1 MRVKHDLQSLK
12 YDMLDDCVD
21 LFTDTFSREPWNDV
35 YESRKQVVDFFEQSM
50 KNNYFIGYVLKIGN
64 ELVGLS
70 LGAKRPCLKGMEYFI
85 DQFCVS
91 EKFQGQGVG
100 SKFLELIESDIKKQ
114 GIQTIVLTTTRGYPS
129 EKFYIKNG
137 FKIYDHAI
145 LLAK

>member
-1 MRVKHDLQSLK
+1 MELEVELNSLK
-12 YDMLDDCVD
+12 SDMLHECVD
-21 LFTDTFSREPWNDV
+21 LFIDTFSNEPWNDV
-35 YESRKQVVDFFEQSM
+35 YESKNQVVDFFENYM
-50 KNNYFIGYVLKIGN
+50 KNNYFIGYVLKTGD

-70 LGAKRPCLKGMEYFI
+70 LGAKKPCLKGMEYYI

-100 SKFLELIESDIKKQ
+100 SIFLELIETDIKNQ
-114 GIQTIVLTTTRGYPS
+114 DINTIVLTTSKGFPS

-137 FKIYDHAI
+137 FKVSDNAI

>member
-1 MRVKHDLQSLK
+1 MGLEANLYSLK

-21 LFTDTFSREPWNDV
+21 LFMGTFSKEPWNDV
-35 YESRKQVVDFFEQSM
+35 YESRKQVVDFFENHI
-50 KNNYFIGYVLKIGN
+50 KNNYFIGYVLKIDD

-70 LGAKRPCLKGMEYFI
+70 LGAKKPCLKGMEYFI

-91 EKFQGQGVG
+91 EKFQGQGAG

-114 GIQTIVLTTTRGYPS
+114 DINTIVLTTSKGFPS

-137 FKIYDHAI
+137 FQKSDNAI

>member
-1 MRVKHDLQSLK
+1 MRVKHDLKSLK

-21 LFTDTFSREPWNDV
+21 LFMDTFSKEPWNDV
-35 YESRKQVVDFFEQSM
+35 YESRKQVVDFFEDYM

-70 LGAKRPCLKGMEYFI
+70 LGAKKPCLKGTEYFI

-114 GIQTIVLTTTRGYPS
+114 DIQTIVLTTTRGYPS

-137 FKIYDHAI
+137 FKTYDHAI

>member
-1 MRVKHDLQSLK
+1 MRLKHDLKSLK

-21 LFTDTFSREPWNDV
+21 LFMDTFSREPWNDI
-35 YESRKQVVDFFEQSM
+35 YESRKQVVDFFEHYM
-50 KNNYFIGYVLKIGN
+50 KNNYFIGYVLQIGN

-70 LGAKRPCLKGMEYFI
+70 LGAKKPCLKGMEYFI
-85 DQFCVS
+85 DQFCVC

-114 GIQTIVLTTTRGYPS
+114 DIQTIVLTTTRGYPS

-137 FKIYDHAI
+137 FKSCDHAI